1 VGPCSRVRRS
11 RRRGGSARSQSGA
24 SALNLTSKGINV
36 SLDAVLFRFGQIAD
50 ELAYGDSPPFTTT
63 VQAYAT
69 EAVNKTEGKARR
81 PAIGDA

>member
-1 VGPCSRVRRS
+1 
-11 RRRGGSARSQSGA
+11 
-24 SALNLTSKGINV
+24 V
-36 SLDAVLFRFGQIAD
+36 SLDAVLFRFGQIAG